1 MERAEYR
8 RQIRADKRRKVC
20 RHFILGTFC
29 ITMITMAAVSVFS
42 LTQAFAASAE
52 ENLPVTEPD
61 MTGPGEE
68 QANVIFTEPSP
79 SAAPSP
85 EPAPEEVL
93 EDGVL
98 PASEAV
104 DESYFDDAVF
114 IGDSRTEGLITGTGL
129 YNAVSYTHKG
139 LMVDTVFTELIV
151 NRGGVWIS
159 AMEALKDINFSKVYV
174 MFGINET
181 GWPYNDIFIEKYG
194 RIIDTIKEIN
204 PDAIIYVQQL
214 IPVSEYVS
222 SSHSYIKNSKIE
234 EFNRLIRD
242 MAEEKQVCLLNPG
255 SALCGGENFL
265 PSEAALDGIHLN
277 REYCALW
284 LDYLKTHTYRQ

>member
-1 MERAEYR
+1 MKKVEYR
-8 RQIRADKRRKVC
+8 RQARAHKRGKMRRRFV
-20 RHFILGTFC
+20 LGTFC
-29 ITMITMAAVSVFS
+29 IAMITMASVSVS
-42 LTQAFAASAE
+42 GIAQAFSEPVEEGNAVTGSA
-52 ENLPVTEPD
+52 LTEP
-61 MTGPGEE
+61 EKA
-68 QANVIFTEPSP
+68 QANAVFTEPSP
-79 SAAPSP
+79 SAVPGP
-85 EPAPEEVL
+85 EPAPEEAP
-93 EDGVL
+93 EDGAL

-104 DESYFDDAVF
+104 EESYFDDAVF

-159 AMEALKDINFSKVYV
+159 AMEALKYIDFSKVYV

-181 GWPYNDIFIEKYG
+181 GWPYNDVFIEKYG

-204 PDAIIYVQQL
+204 PNAIIYVQQI
-214 IPVSEYVS
+214 IPVSESVS